1 MDKTLVEYI
10 EGTVIPMYDRFDG
23 GHGREHVRSVI
34 EEAVRLAQFYPVDVN
49 IVYTAAAYH
58 DTGLKVDRKTHHL
71 ESGRIIRDEKD
82 YWKRRDLMYK
92 FDRLDKK
99 WKYRAKN
106 IFIQHNIDIG
116 DIVATDDGHEGM
128 VVRISPFG
136 ICFVNGNTS
145 TSCSF
150 RRIVEIRGKK
160 LFKNIYFKFKRKTYG
175 KADGEFHEMLLTY
188 Y

>member
-1 MDKTLVEYI
+1 MTIDNIFKRFLKE
-10 EGTVIPMYDRFDG
+10 EGIYNTSFKNVKFSRYVDSLFSMY
-23 GHGREHVRSVI
+23 
-34 EEAVRLAQFYPVDVN
+34 YP
-49 IVYTAAAYH
+49 
-58 DTGLKVDRKTHHL
+58 
-71 ESGRIIRDEKD
+71 SSRIIREEKD
-82 YWKRRDLMYK
+82 FWKRQDLMYK

-106 IFIQHNIDIG
+106 IFIQHNIDMG
-116 DIVATDDGHEGM
+116 DIVVTDDGHEG
-128 VVRISPFG
+128 VVARISPFG